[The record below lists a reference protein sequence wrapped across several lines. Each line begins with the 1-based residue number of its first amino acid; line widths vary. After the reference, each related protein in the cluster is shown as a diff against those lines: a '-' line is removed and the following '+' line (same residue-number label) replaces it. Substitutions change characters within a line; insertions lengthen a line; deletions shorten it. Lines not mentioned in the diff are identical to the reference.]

1 MEEIPIEESSS
12 EDGKSDDEEWE
23 NLIPVSKKLCAD
35 WIKFPK
41 ESGVKAKK
49 KARPLRPQA
58 ARKRFEKWARRWKA
72 ADF

>member
-41 ESGVKAKK
+41 VSGAKAKK
-49 KARPLRPQA
+49 KARPLRPEA
-58 ARKRFEKWARRWKA
+58 VRKRFAKWARRWKGT
-72 ADF
+72 DF